1 MTGGAELSVEPIDP
15 IILNALVELRRDDVT
30 AAADERS
37 RELVGEA
44 FEASVDDS
52 LKAEFDDVADTVRSD
67 EDTVHTEGTEV
78 VESVVATVRDT
89 LAADGVY
96 ATLRH
101 ENALSLTPTQ
111 AALYTFSRTRD
122 PAYLSEL
129 DLSDSV
135 MADVESAGKRI
146 GDREWAAAAET
157 LDDAVATARTID
169 DEVLTR
175 TLSALCHHWAGD
187 DQRAIDLVSEAVSL
201 DSDTWLPWLPGYSA
215 DADPAY
221 ATTDDFRAGKHGVA
235 AFLRYI
241 ASVPE
246 PASVTPFVGYA
257 TDGDIQWE
265 RLEIGEL
272 CAPVERLDEETHLR
286 FRIEGPVDAFP
297 AFQAY
302 YVGLGIVDLETG
314 EIRDVLKVLEDG
326 PTGED
331 VTETVRFE
339 QRSG

>member
-1 MTGGAELSVEPIDP
+1 MTGETKWTVEPIDP
-15 IILNALVELRRDDVT
+15 IILNILVELRHEDVT
-30 AAADERS
+30 AATDKRS

-44 FEASVDDS
+44 FEKSVDSD
-52 LKAEFDDVADTVRSD
+52 LTAEFDDVAKKIRSD
-67 EDTVHTEGTEV
+67 EHTVHTEGTEV
-78 VESVVATVRDT
+78 VESVVATVSET

-101 ENALSLTPTQ
+101 ENALSLTRTQ

-122 PAYLSEL
+122 PDNLSKI
-129 DLSDSV
+129 DISDSV
-135 MADVESAGKRI
+135 MAQVETAGEYI
-146 GDREWAAAAET
+146 GDREWAAAAEA

-169 DEVLTR
+169 DEVMTR
-175 TLSALCHHWAGD
+175 VLSALCHHWAGD

-221 ATTDDFRAGKHGVA
+221 ATTGDFRKGKHGVS

-241 ASVPE
+241 TSVPE
-246 PASVTPFVGYA
+246 PASVTPFVGYE
-257 TDGDIQWE
+257 TDGDIRWE
-265 RLEIGEL
+265 QLETGEV

-286 FRIEGPVDAFP
+286 FLIEGPVNAFP

-302 YVGLGIVDLETG
+302 YLGLGIVDLETG

-326 PTGED
+326 PTGDD

-339 QRSG
+339 QR